1 MNQVA
6 TMLTNLLS
14 NRKSLETLQSYKKYC
29 DPVVD
34 DWDEEILSIEENTP
48 AVDLPSL
55 YEKYCSD
62 NQELSIIDTSESTA
76 CSYESGQHESDDLQ
90 VYRTDRESEDED
102 EYQEDFDEGESS
114 SSRHSRSGQS
124 EGERRSGH
132 NQHNAGRCD
141 EMYVHSEASHLSE
154 LEDGEDDDYDEDWVE
169 DGQEELDEA
178 FESASLCLSTA
189 SSCTASS
196 SSSKSRMREE
206 RTQKIH
212 YPQPPRQLTH
222 LSSPPPHVTASMKR
236 KNPNKTQPRPS
247 YLTIRSPYLDFS
259 SSTEFILL
267 SRRPCYR
274 QSTQTIQGGKRV
286 CPAVRCVTNPGESA
300 QAQTHSKDRLS
311 NSVYVRACLTST
323 AAAARTLTHSPRRD
337 SRVESPPSPSTV
349 GHIYNSGKLGYLKKS
364 ISEFTNDN
372 EMPHQTSSRRKI
384 EDTLRRQVIDLV
396 TLRKVFLS
404 YKLLIILQ
412 LS

>member
-6 TMLTNLLS
+6 TMLTNLLT
-14 NRKSLETLQSYKKYC
+14 NRRSLETLQSYKKYC

-34 DWDEEILSIEENTP
+34 DWDEEIQTTEENTP

-76 CSYESGQHESDDLQ
+76 CSYEHEQHESDDLQ
-90 VYRTDRESEDED
+90 VYRTDRDSEDEN
-102 EYQEDFDEGESS
+102 EYQDDFDGGESS
-114 SSRHSRSGQS
+114 SYRHSFSEQCEGDRGSRH
-124 EGERRSGH
+124 H
-132 NQHNAGRCD
+132 QHAAGSCD
-141 EMYVHSEASHLSE
+141 EMYVHSEVSHLSE
-154 LEDGEDDDYDEDWVE
+154 LEDGEDEDYDEDWVE
-169 DGQEELDEA
+169 DGQEKPDEVL
-178 FESASLCLSTA
+178 ENASLCLSTA

-206 RTQKIH
+206 RTQNIH
-212 YPQPPRQLTH
+212 YPQPPRQLMH
-222 LSSPPPHVTASMKR
+222 FSSPPPHITASMKR
-236 KNPNKTQPRPS
+236 KNPNKTQPRPP

-274 QSTQTIQGGKRV
+274 QSTQTTQGGKRA
-286 CPAVRCVTNPGESA
+286 CPAVRCVTNPGGSA
-300 QAQTHSKDRLS
+300 QTQTKDRLS

-323 AAAARTLTHSPRRD
+323 RTLTHSPRGD
-337 SRVESPPSPSTV
+337 SRVESAPSPSTV

-364 ISEFTNDN
+364 VSEFTHDN
-372 EMPHQTSSRRKI
+372 EMLHQTCSRRKI
-384 EDTLRRQVIDLV
+384 EDTLRRQVIYLV
-396 TLRKVFLS
+396 TVRKVFRS
-404 YKLLIILQ
+404 YKLLIILR
-412 LS
+412 SS